1 MAVNPTAPAVEISSR
16 AEARHLGELGFL
28 HWVMTFEVD
37 LAKGGRTDYVSR
49 TMSDWPDLGWLE
61 TLETLHRRLD
71 KMEMCHTAIDKAPY
85 FIILKWCNPL

>member
-61 TLETLHRRLD
+61 TLETL
-71 KMEMCHTAIDKAPY
+71 
-85 FIILKWCNPL
+85 PLYTFHVANKKSSKTPVPKTSQKC